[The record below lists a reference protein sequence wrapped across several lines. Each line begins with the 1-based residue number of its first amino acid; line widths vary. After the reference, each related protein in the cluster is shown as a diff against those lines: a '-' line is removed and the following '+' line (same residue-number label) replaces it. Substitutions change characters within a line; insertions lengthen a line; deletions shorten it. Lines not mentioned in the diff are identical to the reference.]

1 MQVFANGKR
10 RFHSFIEFYAIN
22 LKNQEV
28 KIWSYD
34 STLNKNREE
43 TNSKW
48 SQIRQFLQESTF
60 KEQRDVNVHL
70 YTLYMLRK
78 SKIYTSGPRLFK
90 FLGGAMQPINH
101 YPFNS
106 YYETYGGIHWLVLS
120 SG

>member
-1 MQVFANGKR
+1 MAPLRSLVENFLQNR
-10 RFHSFIEFYAIN
+10 RFKQQHEENEFKMIT
-22 LKNQEV
+22 
-28 KIWSYD
+28 D
-34 STLNKNREE
+34 
-43 TNSKW
+43 
-48 SQIRQFLQESTF
+48 RQLMQESTF

-120 SG
+120 NG